1 MPIQLPLCCCAQG
14 SSKPSQPSCLPPRL
28 PLPLLPPSSACS
40 CPYQEDADPSD
51 WCVYRNEVHHT
62 SREKSVVLQVRSG
75 CCWSRQ
81 ATVLLAS
88 GGGAAAERLVA
99 SAALAVS
106 SRLLCICW
114 EAVAPLELL
123 CRSTHRL
130 PPCPLP
136 SPPPLEQDVRSD
148 PTLPRTRD
156 VRCPICQNNEA
167 VFFTASTEEGMT
179 LFLNCCNCGHRW
191 RDYV

>member
-1 MPIQLPLCCCAQG
+1 MSG
-14 SSKPSQPSCLPPRL
+14 SGPKLRFCPESND
-28 PLPLLPPSSACS
+28 LLYPKEDKERKVLVYFCRS

-62 SREKSVVLQVRSG
+62 SREKSVVLQ
-75 CCWSRQ
+75 
-81 ATVLLAS
+81 
-88 GGGAAAERLVA
+88 
-99 SAALAVS
+99 
-106 SRLLCICW
+106 
-114 EAVAPLELL
+114 
-123 CRSTHRL
+123 
-130 PPCPLP
+130 
-136 SPPPLEQDVRSD
+136 DVRSD

-156 VRCPICQNNEA
+156 VRCPQCANNEA